1 MNKYKQLKDQLQKQ
15 YDALPIKYAYSE
27 MQFKNMLKQFETEAG
42 GRVRLLHIGHGA
54 YILAQDEKLIDEFL
68 ERSDRELSEAMK
80 DDDFLYDAFNYELAN
95 HEFCYTDD
103 ISDALDALGL
113 TWEQIKDDKRI
124 ITILKRACEYQ
135 YDINAG

>member
-1 MNKYKQLKDQLQKQ
+1 MNKYKQLRDQLQKQ

-27 MQFKNMLKQFETEAG
+27 IQFKNMLKQFETEAG
-42 GRVRLLHIGHGA
+42 GRVRLLYIGQGA

-68 ERSDRELSEAMK
+68 KSSDRELAEAMK

-113 TWEQIKDDKRI
+113 SWEQIKDDQRI
-124 ITILKRACEYQ
+124 MKILKRACENQ
-135 YDINAG
+135 YDSAI

>member
-27 MQFKNMLKQFETEAG
+27 MQFKNMLKQFETETG
-42 GRVRLLHIGHGA
+42 GRVRLLHIDRGA

-68 ERSDRELSEAMK
+68 ESSDRELAEAMK

-103 ISDALDALGL
+103 VSDALDALGL
-113 TWEQIKDDKRI
+113 SWEQIKDDQRMM
-124 ITILKRACEYQ
+124 TILKRACENQ
-135 YDINAG
+135 YDNAI

>member
-15 YDALPIKYAYSE
+15 YDALPIKYAFSE
-27 MQFKNMLKQFETEAG
+27 MQFKNILKEFETEAG
-42 GRVRLLHIGHGA
+42 GRVRLLHIDHGA

-80 DDDFLYDAFNYELAN
+80 DDEFLYDAFNYELAN

-124 ITILKRACEYQ
+124 MRILQKACEYQ

>member
-1 MNKYKQLKDQLQKQ
+1 MNKYKQLRDQLQKQ
-15 YDALPIKYAYSE
+15 YDALPIKYAFSE

-42 GRVRLLHIGHGA
+42 GRVRLLYIGQGA
-54 YILAQDEKLIDEFL
+54 YIQVQDEKLIDDFL

-95 HEFCYTDD
+95 HEFAYTDD

-113 TWEQIKDDKRI
+113 SWEQIKDDKRI
-124 ITILKRACEYQ
+124 MRILKKACENQ
-135 YDINAG
+135 YDNAI

>member
-27 MQFKNMLKQFETEAG
+27 MQFKSMLKQFETETG

-54 YILAQDEKLIDEFL
+54 YILAQDEKLIDDFL
-68 ERSDRELSEAMK
+68 ERSDRELAEAMK

-113 TWEQIKDDKRI
+113 SWEQIKDDQRI
-124 ITILKRACEYQ
+124 MTILKRACENQ